1 MTHIINRGFFIPL
14 FLTLSLFLSSVAPAA
29 ELECPVCGMTFKQEA
44 KTAFSTQ
51 LEGKS
56 RRLCSFACAA
66 KTAQKYPQAGFQ
78 LNDFNS
84 GKSLNGENAHFLI
97 RSKNL
102 LKELDFDMPP
112 SVVAFAS
119 EKEAKEKTTKLGDG
133 EIVHGWKNLKKT
145 LAP

>member
-1 MTHIINRGFFIPL
+1 MTQSLARGFFNSL
-14 FLTLSLFLSSVAPAA
+14 LLTLSLFLASGVGAA
-29 ELECPVCGMTFKQEA
+29 QLECPVCGMNFTAGA
-44 KTAFSTQ
+44 KTSFTTQ
-51 LEGKS
+51 IEGKT
-56 RRLCSFACAA
+56 RHLCSFSCAA
-66 KTAQKYPQAGFQ
+66 KTAHKYPQAGFQ
-78 LNDFNS
+78 LNDFTS
-84 GKSLNGENAHFLI
+84 GKSLGGENAHFLI

-119 EKEAKEKTTKLGDG
+119 EKEAKDKTTQLGDG